1 MPRVA
6 PRIPES
12 TDVLCEH
19 CGYVLNGLP
28 PGGRCPECGEL
39 VADSLGTQ
47 RLPTAWDTAV
57 TAHPGRR
64 FAGLRPF
71 LSTTWAVIMSPG
83 KFYKTLAVRVPP
95 ESARSFAVIHWW
107 IAGSLFALAAAA
119 HADWFLYV
127 IGGIRMFD
135 IPHAELPVFFAG
147 LAGYTFAAYWFLD
160 MTTRLA
166 ARLTTWEG
174 SYRGYR
180 VPVETVRRAMY
191 FHAAHYLPVA
201 AMAATTVVGFR
212 VWWVLMYRNGVS
224 PADGAVPYLYTLSGQ
239 VIVSAVYLFWT
250 YWVGMRNILYA
261 NR

>member
-1 MPRVA
+1 
-6 PRIPES
+6 
-12 TDVLCEH
+12 
-19 CGYVLNGLP
+19 
-28 PGGRCPECGEL
+28 
-39 VADSLGTQ
+39 
-47 RLPTAWDTAV
+47 
-57 TAHPGRR
+57 
-64 FAGLRPF
+64 
-71 LSTTWAVIMSPG
+71 MSPG

-201 AMAATTVVGFR
+201 ARAATTVVGFR